1 MPNAIIYCLF
11 LIAHNQTVTFF
22 YLRDM
27 GKIIALDF
35 GLKRTG
41 IAISDDAKMFA
52 FGLDT
57 VDSEVLMKYLTDLL
71 QKEKVD
77 KIVLGLPKR
86 LNNEDAHITQNVYL
100 LKEALE
106 KEFPSCK
113 VDLIDER
120 FTSKMA
126 SSAIHNAGAS
136 KKQKKQKGLVDK
148 VSATII
154 LQDYLR

>member
-1 MPNAIIYCLF
+1 MS
-11 LIAHNQTVTFF
+11 
-22 YLRDM
+22 
-27 GKIIALDF
+27 KIIALDF

-41 IAISDDAKMFA
+41 IAISDDAQLFA

-57 VDSEVLMKYLTDLL
+57 VDSEKLMTYLKELF
-71 QKEKVD
+71 QKEDVST
-77 KIVLGLPKR
+77 IVLGLPKR

-106 KEFPSCK
+106 KVFILLK
-113 VDLIDER
+113 VELLDER

-126 SSAIHNAGAS
+126 SSAMHRAGAT
-136 KKQKKQKGLVDK
+136 KKQKMQKGLVDK

-154 LQDYLR
+154 LQDFLR